1 MIIQKIKSTV
11 RGAIGWAVIAGVAI
25 PFAVF
30 GVSPYVGSSITP
42 QDMVVIGERGFDR
55 QQIIREVQIQ
65 RNKLIKLFG
74 QGKLPDNFD
83 DDRVFN
89 MALSELVATE
99 LARQY
104 SSEQNMTVGDQQLID
119 YIRAQPELQ
128 GDDGFERQK
137 FNDMAVEQG
146 LNASQ
151 FERRY
156 RESIVR
162 KQIETPLG
170 QSYLVS
176 PADVRLHNLI
186 LAHERDVTVYALTD
200 DFYLELAEVSEEQIA
215 DYHSANADQF
225 MAPAQIA
232 LEYILLDRQLLA
244 EKIEV
249 SEQELQTSYDQ
260 QEQVAGEE
268 EKRKARHLLISL
280 PDDAAQDVIDEAYGK
295 VTSLRAQLD
304 EGADFSDLAREHSDD
319 PGSAA
324 QGGDL
329 GEVSRG
335 VMVKPFEE
343 ALFALTT
350 GQVSEIV
357 TTQFGLHLILLD
369 EIIAGGLGA
378 FDEAKDEIKQQVAE
392 EKSFQ
397 IYEEELARLNTL
409 IADNAGDLAKT
420 ATAMSLE
427 LIKSELAEQGSLP
440 SPFAGF
446 DDRLFLPELTKVDSA
461 ELSELIEISDSQSA
475 LARVIEHVPA
485 QPRELDEV
493 RDDIIALLK
502 EEYSKNQRKDL
513 RLKIETKLAVTGEF
527 SALTDADLIPM
538 ERTDYTGVSRSQ
550 TQGLS
555 SEAIESIFS
564 MRLPGA
570 EIGLNDVAEAEA
582 EAEAD
587 GAGAANADSGESAEI
602 SAHAA
607 TTGGDDGQMDIEVHN
622 TAVAEGE
629 GGQTEAE
636 ASANQTDTEDSLA
649 EGLDPATDVSASAAD
664 SQNAATEDALKK
676 DKDYAYSVL
685 GDKGMQ
691 FIIVRTVRGAD
702 AEALEQARSNARD
715 QIKSMQANIALRTFY
730 NHLRD
735 NTVIDYSGLQS
746 GAQ

>member
-42 QDMVVIGERGFDR
+42 QDMVVVGERGFDR

-83 DDRVFN
+83 EDRVFN
-89 MALSELVATE
+89 MALSEMVATE

-104 SSEQNMTVGDQQLID
+104 STERNMTVGDQQLVD

-128 GDDGFERQK
+128 GDAGFERQK

-170 QSYLVS
+170 QSYFVS

-186 LAHERDVTVYALTD
+186 LAHERDVTVYTLPD
-200 DFYLELAEVSEEQIA
+200 DFYLELADISEEQIA

-232 LEYILLDRQLLA
+232 LEYIVLDRQLLA

-249 SEQELQTSYDQ
+249 SEQELQTAYDQ
-260 QEQVAGEE
+260 QEQVAGVE
-268 EKRKARHLLISL
+268 EKRKARHILISL
-280 PDDAAQDVIDEAYGK
+280 PEDAAQDAIDEAYGK

-343 ALFALTT
+343 ALFALAT

-369 EIIAGGLGA
+369 EVIAGGLGA
-378 FDEAKDEIKQQVAE
+378 FDEAKDELTQQVAE

-397 IYEEELARLNTL
+397 IYEEELARLNTS
-409 IADNAGDLAKT
+409 IAANAGDLEKI

-427 LIKSELAEQGSLP
+427 LVKSEMAEQGSLP
-440 SPFAGF
+440 LPFAGF
-446 DDRLFLPELTKVDSA
+446 DDRLFLPELTKEDSV

-475 LARVIEHVPA
+475 IARVIGHIAA

-493 RDDIIALLK
+493 RDDIIVRLK
-502 EEYSKNQRKDL
+502 EQYAQSQRKDL
-513 RLKIETKLAVTGEF
+513 RLKIETKLAVTDEF
-527 SALTDADLIPM
+527 SALTDADLVPL
-538 ERTDYTGVSRSQ
+538 ERTDFTGVSLSQ
-550 TQGLS
+550 TKGLS
-555 SEAIESIFS
+555 SDAIKAIFS

-570 EIGLNDVAEAEA
+570 EIGLSK
-582 EAEAD
+582 AD
-587 GAGAANADSGESAEI
+587 DANVDGTGSGESAEV
-602 SAHAA
+602 STDATAA
-607 TTGGDDGQMDIEVHN
+607 TDDADQMDIEVHN
-622 TAVAEGE
+622 TA
-629 GGQTEAE
+629 AE
-636 ASANQTDTEDSLA
+636 ADEAAQTDAEAGDSQIDAADPQAEALDAAAEPVAPVDDSLN
-649 EGLDPATDVSASAAD
+649 ATDDSAPK
-664 SQNAATEDALKK
+664 Q
-676 DKDYAYSVL
+676 DKDYAYGVL
-685 GDKGMQ
+685 GDKSMQ

-702 AEALEQARSNARD
+702 AEALEQARSNARS
-715 QIKSMQANIALRTFY
+715 QISSMQANIALRTFY

-735 NTVIDYSGLQS
+735 NTVIDYSGLQA